1 MKKKNSQSIPKFV
14 NDINL
19 QMDMSQEN
27 KFW

>member
-1 MKKKNSQSIPKFV
+1 MKKKNSQNIPKFV